1 MEQIDQFIQKHREW
15 ELETAQRIPKK
26 LSMKRPLLDQRKP
39 RIVLGR
45 FSENNSIKVMLHHLA
60 CFSDEDFFHCHDF
73 FEMIYVYRGN
83 CLQRFPDK
91 EFTMREHDLLLLNP
105 YTIHAPYTMKNEDSV
120 FNILISKTLFERS
133 LLSLISDNRIFSEFI
148 INCLYQSSKSND
160 YLYFPAN
167 ENEPVLDLVE
177 SIIIEYLEKE
187 LSYQKV
193 MEASLVLLFAKLSR
207 IYHKRFSSEVLEN
220 QKNTQTIVSIL
231 AYINENA
238 PNVSLESISER
249 FNYSTGHLSRMIHQF
264 TGKPYSQIVQ
274 KFKIER
280 ARSYLENSELTIPE
294 IMELSG
300 FHSANYFYR
309 MFKKFYL
316 MTPNEYRSNY
326 AAANKIEKS

>member
-1 MEQIDQFIQKHREW
+1 
-15 ELETAQRIPKK
+15 
-26 LSMKRPLLDQRKP
+26 
-39 RIVLGR
+39 
-45 FSENNSIKVMLHHLA
+45 
-60 CFSDEDFFHCHDF
+60 
-73 FEMIYVYRGN
+73 
-83 CLQRFPDK
+83 
-91 EFTMREHDLLLLNP
+91 
-105 YTIHAPYTMKNEDSV
+105 
-120 FNILISKTLFERS
+120 
-133 LLSLISDNRIFSEFI
+133 
-148 INCLYQSSKSND
+148 
-160 YLYFPAN
+160 
-167 ENEPVLDLVE
+167 
-177 SIIIEYLEKE
+177 
-187 LSYQKV
+187 

-207 IYHKRFSSEVLEN
+207 IYHKRFSSEVLGN
-220 QKNTQTIVSIL
+220 QKNTQTVVSIL

-280 ARSYLENSELTIPE
+280 ARNYLENSQLTIPE